1 MKGRKFLQL
10 AGRAVIA
17 CPMPALSQ
25 QSASLPLVVVLGPSA
40 EQTATARTTSLR
52 EGFKQAALSKAR
64 TTSWRSARTRTFRCN
79 STKPRLRRSK
89 AIIHA
94 FVQEDALLDLTA
106 RDQGLERHPR
116 HQP

>member
-52 EGFKQAALSKAR
+52 EGFKQAGLVEGKNYVLALGAHADIPLQLDQAEAKA
-64 TTSWRSARTRTFRCN
+64 
-79 STKPRLRRSK
+79 LEG
-89 AIIHA
+89 IIHA
-94 FVQEDALLDLTA
+94 FVQEDAFSI
-106 RDQGLERHPR
+106 
-116 HQP
+116 